1 MIHGETCEWEDFRFD
16 VLVHLWTH
24 KFQQNVSAFLVSGI
38 ILIILS
44 LELIKILYGTL

>member
-1 MIHGETCEWEDFRFD
+1 MGKPVSEKIVGLMM
-16 VLVHLWTH
+16 LVHLWTH

-38 ILIILS
+38 ILMILS